1 MMFTGGSVNKQRKS
15 SGGDRRN
22 GERKRHNGRNQRKP
36 EVAGYSDNT
45 FPKAHTRSRLPRHH
59 GTMPKMTSS
68 ETPAGYSPERTS
80 LSPLMPAAASESEE
94 DAFSRAFGRQINRRR
109 GAVKHQRVHSVKG
122 HKFVAKFFRQPT
134 FCAFCKD
141 FLWGFGKQG
150 YQCQSC
156 QTAVH
161 KKCHDKLL
169 GKCSGSSINSESTI
183 YLRERFKIDVPHRFK
198 IHNYMS
204 PTFCDHCGSLLYG
217 LYRQGLKCEVNN
229 GLLGELIGRAGV
241 EMHAPNRYPGYFAWL
256 ESVLRP
262 DAYQTV
268 ILRAILSRSVV
279 SERVSGVRDKLYS
292 IRNLLKT
299 N

>member
-1 MMFTGGSVNKQRKS
+1 MMFTGSSVNKQRKS
-15 SGGDRRN
+15 SSGDKRN
-22 GERKRHNGRNQRKP
+22 GERRRYNGKNTR
-36 EVAGYSDNT
+36 YSDLGDNSGT
-45 FPKAHTRSRLPRHH
+45 KIHGKPRVPRHH
-59 GTMPKMTSS
+59 NMVQKMSQSDGMVSYSLGGSS
-68 ETPAGYSPERTS
+68 T
-80 LSPLMPAAASESEE
+80 SPLMPNPFEVERDRPE
-94 DAFSRAFGRQINRRR
+94 NDFSKIFGREINRRR

-169 GKCSGSSINSESTI
+169 SKCSGSGINSESTI
-183 YLRERFKIDVPHRFK
+183 YLRERFKVDVPHRFK

-217 LYRQGLKCEVNN
+217 LYRQGLKCEVC
-229 GLLGELIGRAGV
+229 
-241 EMHAPNRYPGYFAWL
+241 
-256 ESVLRP
+256 
-262 DAYQTV
+262 V
-268 ILRAILSRSVV
+268 ILKSLV
-279 SERVSGVRDKLYS
+279 S
-292 IRNLLKT
+292 NA
-299 N
+299 